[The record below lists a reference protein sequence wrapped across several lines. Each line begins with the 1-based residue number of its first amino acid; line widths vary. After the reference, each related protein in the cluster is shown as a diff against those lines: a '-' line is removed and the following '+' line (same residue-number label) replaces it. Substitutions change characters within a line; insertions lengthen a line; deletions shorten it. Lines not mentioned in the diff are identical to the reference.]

1 MTASKRV
8 HFGLFVSFALPTSP
22 LTQGRGMGRG
32 TVTRPVYCRA
42 FSFTRCCSKIIGLNN
57 YDVARLCSPW
67 NDLARVSFIV
77 TSVIFSIIVLGSI
90 IFYLFFFFYK
100 NELTNCKTIITN

>member
-8 HFGLFVSFALPTSP
+8 HLGLFVSFALPTNP
-22 LTQGRGMGRG
+22 LTQGRGGGGG

-57 YDVARLCSPW
+57 YYVARLCSPR
-67 NDLARVSFIV
+67 NYLARVSFIV
-77 TSVIFSIIVLGSI
+77 TSVSLSIIVLPSGQH
-90 IFYLFFFFYK
+90 YLYLLLFFILK
-100 NELTNCKTIITN
+100 